1 MKNENNIS
9 NENLNSDVGTSDAMV
24 QNCEADAQQ
33 NGDNGSGKPHVQHSP
48 YWYTSIYCLGMVI
61 VAKILGFLF
70 KGMTPKSDSKAEIL
84 AKAMKKI
91 AMDDDSGML
100 GSLADK
106 VDPNAV
112 ANSAK
117 AVTDLASNSAAL
129 DTTSASISPLLNIL
143 FSLDCYAGF
152 AFCICM
158 TATFIFCIIKRV
170 QMKRGTFK
178 REDFLDE
185 YYYYNSYKIRPE
197 YKRLICNNIIVMVAF
212 FYAWFGFIGIVV
224 GGIIYALSCGIDY
237 LFMLPFIRD
246 K

>member
-1 MKNENNIS
+1 MKKENNIS

-33 NGDNGSGKPHVQHSP
+33 NGDNGSGKARVQHSP

-91 AMDDDSGML
+91 ALDDDAGML
-100 GSLADK
+100 GNLADK

-112 ANSAK
+112 ANGAK

-129 DTTSASISPLLNIL
+129 DTTSASIAAAGSVASPDSGTAI
-143 FSLDCYAGF
+143 
-152 AFCICM
+152 AFLICLI
-158 TATFIFCIIKRV
+158 ATYIFFIIKKV
-170 QMKRGTFK
+170 QMNYGTFK
-178 REDFLDE
+178 KEDFLDKF
-185 YYYYNSYKIRPE
+185 YYYNSYQFRPE
-197 YKRLICNNIIVMVAF
+197 YKRLICNNIIMMVAF
-212 FYAWFGFIGIVV
+212 CYIVMGFVGIFF
-224 GGIIYALSCGIDY
+224 GIIYALTFGLCY
-237 LFMLPFIRD
+237 LLMLPFIRD